1 MTKAGGRTKRQKEAY
16 WTGLRAERA
25 AGLYLKLKGYR
36 LLVNR
41 YRSPVGEIDLIA
53 KTRNTIVFIEVKKRQ
68 DLSEGLHS
76 LHPKQQAR
84 IVRAAEYW
92 LSENELPLNTDC
104 RFDMIVFSAYL
115 LPQHI
120 ENAFSIDEAHRA

>member
-120 ENAFSIDEAHRA
+120 ENAFSID